1 MIALLDMPETVVAV
15 VGATDHARVRS
26 DDGPL
31 GSGVDPEAGR
41 HLTGSGPHR
50 SGLKYGGIIYRDL
63 RAKGVTVRAV
73 NPYRDT
79 VAGDPCWR
87 SLADLPEAPT
97 IVNIVVPPTRTLAV
111 LEECSRLGLMTV
123 WIQPGAADDAV
134 HAYLEDLGFTALV
147 DACIMVPRLTRTAG
161 NG

>member
-1 MIALLDMPETVVAV
+1 MDIVALLDRHDTVVAV
-15 VGATDHARVRS
+15 VGATDHPA
-26 DDGPL
+26 
-31 GSGVDPEAGR
+31 
-41 HLTGSGPHR
+41 
-50 SGLKYGGIIYRDL
+50 KYGGIIYRDL

-87 SLADLPEAPT
+87 SLADLPETPT

-123 WIQPGAADDAV
+123 WIQPGAADAAV
-134 HAYLEDLGFTALV
+134 HAFLEDLGFTALV